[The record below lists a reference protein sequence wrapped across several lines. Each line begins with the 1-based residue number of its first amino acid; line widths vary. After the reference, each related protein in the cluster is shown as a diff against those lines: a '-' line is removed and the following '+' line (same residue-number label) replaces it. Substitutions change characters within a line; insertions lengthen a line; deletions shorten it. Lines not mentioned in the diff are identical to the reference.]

1 MTALSRRLVL
11 PGRRAGQPLARRWL
25 PLACLGLS
33 AGIGLATAMGPS
45 AMPLVGALL
54 VCLAVA
60 MLVWPDNATLT
71 FIFALY
77 MNVPVVAITFYGVPS
92 LMAAASLLL
101 LALPFAAHLLRR
113 RPILIA
119 PALPYMLLLLAGA
132 ILSAIRST
140 SAPEAMSWISVFLTE
155 GVLLFFLVT
164 NVIRTPQILVRAIW
178 VLLVAGALMGGLSVI
193 QEVTHAYDS
202 TFGGFARI
210 DGQGVVVSTNPL
222 GNDQRQ
228 PRLSGPIGEQ
238 NRFAQVLLV
247 LVPLGVG
254 FAVRRPRGYQRA
266 LAAAAT
272 ALILAGTLLTYSRGA
287 AVALLGVLVLML
299 LLRFVRLRA
308 ILLAGAVVVVA
319 ALLVAPGF
327 FTRVASLQGLEAL
340 TSDSSDA
347 SADGSLQGRAAL
359 NLGAWQA
366 FLDHPLTGVG
376 PGLFAVDY
384 SATYANDTGIHHFL
398 SSSQFPAHNLY
409 LGIAADL
416 GLAGLLPFLAILA
429 VTGALLW
436 KERLRWAGVRDD
448 YAYLAT
454 AMLLSLAAYLGSG
467 VFLHLAYERYFWF
480 LIAIANATVLVL
492 RRAAATEEPA
502 IQEPAASA
510 QGA

>member
-1 MTALSRRLVL
+1 MIAVRRHIEERPFNRL
-11 PGRRAGQPLARRWL
+11 WL
-25 PLACLGLS
+25 PVACIGLAMGL
-33 AGIGLATAMGPS
+33 GLATALGQP
-45 AMPLVGALL
+45 ALPLAGVLMLG
-54 VCLAVA
+54 LAIS
-60 MLVWPDNATLT
+60 MLVWPDTATLT

-92 LMAAASLLL
+92 LVAAASLLL
-101 LALPFAAHLLRR
+101 LALPFAAHILRR
-113 RPILIA
+113 QPILVA
-119 PALPYMLLLLAGA
+119 PALPWMLLLLAGA
-132 ILSAIRST
+132 ILSAIRSASLT
-140 SAPEAMSWISVFLTE
+140 EAMNWISVFMTE
-155 GVLLFFLVT
+155 GLLLFFLVT
-164 NVIRTPQILVRAIW
+164 NVVRTPRVLVRAIW
-178 VLLVAGALMGGLSVI
+178 ILLVAGAIMGGLSIV
-193 QEVTHAYDS
+193 QEATHAYTS
-202 TFGGFARI
+202 NFGGFSRI

-254 FAVRRPRGYQRA
+254 FAVRRPKRHERMI
-266 LAAAAT
+266 AAGAT
-272 ALILAGTLLTYSRGA
+272 VLILAGTLLSYSRGA
-287 AVALLGVLVLML
+287 AVALVGVLVLML

-308 ILLAGAVVVVA
+308 VLVASAVVVVG
-319 ALLVAPGF
+319 ALLIAPGF

-340 TSDSSDA
+340 TSDSGS
-347 SADGSLQGRAAL
+347 SGADGSIQGRAAL

-366 FLDHPLTGVG
+366 FLEHPLTGVG
-376 PGLFAVDY
+376 PGLFAADY
-384 SATYANDTGIHHFL
+384 SATYASDTGIHHFL

-416 GLAGLLPFLAILA
+416 GLVGLLPFLAILA

-436 KERLRWAGVRDD
+436 KERLRWSGVRDD

-480 LIAIANATVLVL
+480 LVAIANATILVL
-492 RRAAATEEPA
+492 RREAMDAEP
-502 IQEPAASA
+502 QPAASQSA
-510 QGA
+510 QRA